1 MEGAVETGGA
11 RRNRRGVLTLPRS
24 TASIDTQVEVDEP
37 LVAPLDVNDVVGRVT
52 LLRDGEVVS
61 EVPLGCCNESNPRV
75 SLPAY
80 GTRLYCGFSSY
91 WVETG

>member
-1 MEGAVETGGA
+1 MALGVTDEV
-11 RRNRRGVLTLPRS
+11 VLTLPRS

-61 EVPLGCCNESNPRV
+61 EVPLRV
-75 SLPAY
+75 LQRVEPA
-80 GTRLYCGFSSY
+80 GFFARLWDAIVMWFQQLLD
-91 WVETG
+91 